1 MSLPELKVKKRERV
15 NVQAHSRTLTNPL
28 PQRMRASALP
38 TRHCR
43 RWKKAT
49 TTARVWIS
57 PPPSVASNARDLRL
71 LLPNKPERQSTLHKL
86 PDLEVPLKGQ
96 REERR
101 AGLEPLKLAALK
113 LNRVISRS
121 LDRDQGNKNE

>member
-1 MSLPELKVKKRERV
+1 LSLPELKVKKRERAS
-15 NVQAHSRTLTNPL
+15 VQAHSRTLTNPL
-28 PQRMRASALP
+28 PQRMKASAHP
-38 TRHCR
+38 IRHCLK
-43 RWKKAT
+43 WKKAT

-57 PPPSVASNARDLRL
+57 PPPSVASNARDPRL
-71 LLPNKPERQSTLHKL
+71 LLPNKPERQSTLRRL
-86 PDLEVPLKGQ
+86 PDLEVALKVQ

-101 AGLEPLKLAALK
+101 VGLEPLKLVALK